1 MHRTIVRHHKP
12 SSWSHMSIPQKKC
25 DRQRSSVSRRSEVV
39 AVEDWRARFERRAAA
54 GRRGRASSGEQEEA
68 ARV

>member
-1 MHRTIVRHHKP
+1 MA
-12 SSWSHMSIPQKKC
+12 

-39 AVEDWRARFERRAAA
+39 AVGDWRARFERRAAT

-68 ARV
+68 AARV